1 MIIRHFLTFNNRL
14 RNSGEQAVHVLFTS
28 PYYTSPSKSHF
39 GKYNEILSLRIHT
52 IVRVPKPDSSSCQLF
67 ISPLPHPDP
76 LSLFELPSI
85 YTSPFHVL
93 TPRETGTT
101 GDSSYGTLPNVLI
114 RLYTR
119 SGVYAVAT
127 VLSEESHTQYC
138 RAEVMRLTVKVWRND
153 AE

>member
-93 TPRETGTT
+93 TPRETGTS
-101 GDSSYGTLPNVLI
+101 GDPLYGALPNVLI
-114 RLYTR
+114 HLYAN
-119 SGVYAVAT
+119 SGVHAVAV
-127 VLSEESHTQYC
+127 VLNGVSRSILRC
-138 RAEVMRLTVKVWRND
+138 
-153 AE
+153 